1 MGKEVA
7 KGSKGKG
14 IEVVGTPLANPMHE
28 LYCLNYSKTLNKV
41 DSYLQARN
49 GTKGEKLVTYGSAA
63 TMATTLMKDIKVQ
76 TRINELAD
84 HTAKGLNLSKYRII
98 EDLQNEI
105 ETTPFDCLEWTK
117 NGGLILKNL
126 EDIPPHVRKCIKGI
140 KENKEGRIEI
150 TFYDK
155 QKAREMLMKYSG
167 MLTERVDLNVTHDIG
182 ETLAA
187 AHQRVIKRASSGI
200 EAPEGIEE
208 VDFDEL

>member
-14 IEVVGTPLANPMHE
+14 IEVIGTPLENGQHE
-28 LYCLNYSKTLNKV
+28 AFCRAYAINLSKV
-41 DSYLQARN
+41 DSYLQAYQTD
-49 GTKGEKLVTYGSAA
+49 TKKIEYHSAA
-63 TMATTLMKDIKVQ
+63 SSAGRLMKDAGVQ
-76 TRINELAD
+76 NRIRELAD
-84 HTAKGLNLSKYRII
+84 HTAKGVQVSKYRIL

-105 ETTPFDCLEWTK
+105 DTNPFDCLEWTK
-117 NGGLILKNL
+117 EGGLLLKNVD
-126 EDIPPHVRKCIKGI
+126 EIPPHVRKCIKGI
-140 KENKEGRIEI
+140 KENKEGRIEL

-200 EAPEGIEE
+200 EAPEGIED
-208 VDFDEL
+208 VPYDEL